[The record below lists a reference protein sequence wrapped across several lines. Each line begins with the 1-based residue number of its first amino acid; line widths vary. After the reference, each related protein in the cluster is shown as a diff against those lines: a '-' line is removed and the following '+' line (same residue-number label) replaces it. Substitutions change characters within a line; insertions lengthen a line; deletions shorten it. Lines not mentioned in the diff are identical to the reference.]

1 MDRRGHGPFHA
12 NPLSVVLSYLQELQV
27 SHTANRRVL
36 VSLRWNLDIG
46 TKRPMDRYLNHDL
59 VLVKSMNVS
68 SSYTNALMMVSV
80 RNPFMK
86 QCMSALELHSHSY
99 ELVGKHLHV
108 EATNIY
114 MYISSVFRVS
124 TLFLLMATNV
134 LAMHA
139 VQCRAVWQPTV
150 ARTKRQHLTGTPH
163 CRRRA

>member
-1 MDRRGHGPFHA
+1 MDRFMQTHYPSFYRTFK
-12 NPLSVVLSYLQELQV
+12 SYKYLIQQIDAIRYHYGGIYLD
-27 SHTANRRVL
+27 
-36 VSLRWNLDIG
+36 LDIG

-108 EATNIY
+108 KATNIY
-114 MYISSVFRVS
+114 MYILS
-124 TLFLLMATNV
+124 
-134 LAMHA
+134 
-139 VQCRAVWQPTV
+139 
-150 ARTKRQHLTGTPH
+150 
-163 CRRRA
+163 